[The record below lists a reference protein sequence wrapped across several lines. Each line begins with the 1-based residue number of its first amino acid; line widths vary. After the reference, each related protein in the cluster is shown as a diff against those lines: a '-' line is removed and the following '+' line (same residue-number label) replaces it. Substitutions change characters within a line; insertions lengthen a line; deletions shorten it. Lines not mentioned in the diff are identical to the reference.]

1 MDREEN
7 GMAGSSRAAARPA
20 GRRGPRP
27 ATAPSPRVRTAVLG
41 AAHDLIEADGFF
53 GLTVDGLVGASGI
66 SKATI
71 YRWWENRAAVA
82 LDVLTEFVPVSAE
95 DASDPAAGSVAV
107 DELTRLV
114 RAEVAYLRTGAGSV
128 IAGLVADAQRDAGR
142 ARTFEERYLAPRR
155 RRLEEAAGQVAGA
168 DAAAQLAETIQSAV
182 YGRLLLRPEGLDA
195 AWADRLL
202 ALLAHP

>member
-1 MDREEN
+1 
-7 GMAGSSRAAARPA
+7 MAEHSGGAGRPV

-27 ATAPSPRVRTAVLG
+27 ATAPSPRVRSAVLG
-41 AAHDLIEADGFF
+41 AAHELIEADGFF
-53 GLTVDGLVGASGI
+53 GLTVDGLVGSSGV

-82 LDVLTEFVPVSAE
+82 LDMLTEF
-95 DASDPAAGSVAV
+95 AAGSPDQAEAEADAT

-114 RAEVAYLRTGAGSV
+114 RAEVSYLRTSAGSV

-155 RRLEEAAGQVAGA
+155 GRLDEVVRQ
-168 DAAAQLAETIQSAV
+168 AAAADLLSGDVTRLAEIIQSAV
-182 YGRLLLRPEGLDA
+182 YGQLLLRPEELDA
-195 AWADRLL
+195 AWVDRLL
-202 ALLAHP
+202 DRLVRD